1 MPNLVSLIRPCLQIL
16 RKTQSGG
23 ISDILISG
31 QSLTNENCHNSGTSN
46 YIDMKLGPVKY
57 TWQEK
62 RQRHSHFSDLW
73 PIWSNLEDRFRSHG
87 LENLHFH

>member
-62 RQRHSHFSDLW
+62 RQRQK
-73 PIWSNLEDRFRSHG
+73 NLTMMSY
-87 LENLHFH
+87 

>member
-16 RKTQSGG
+16 RKTQLRG

-62 RQRHSHFSDLW
+62 RQRQK
-73 PIWSNLEDRFRSHG
+73 NLTMMSY
-87 LENLHFH
+87 